1 MSPKSAE
8 WLKVEKYLQSK
19 GITFQMYEHPPIFT
33 VAEGKKYKINA
44 PGLGCKSLFLKGIK
58 ETKYIL
64 YTLPGE
70 KRANL
75 RRLAEEVGEKRLTFA
90 KPAELKQLLRVTP
103 GSVSPFSILNDRQKK
118 VILVIDR
125 EVTQAKEINVHPNDN
140 QASLVLTQEMFR
152 RFLST
157 LDHQYRL
164 F

>member
-1 MSPKSAE
+1 MSSKSAE

-19 GITFQMYEHPPIFT
+19 GITFQVYEHPPVFT
-33 VAEGKKYKINA
+33 VAEGKKYKIDV
-44 PGLGCKSLFLKGIK
+44 PGLGCKSLFLKEAKGA
-58 ETKYIL
+58 KYIL

-75 RRLAEEVGEKRLTFA
+75 RQLAEELGEKRLTFA
-90 KPAELKQLLRVTP
+90 KPVELEQLLGVTP

-125 EVTQAKEINVHPNDN
+125 EVIQAKEINVHPNDN
-140 QASLVLTQEMFR
+140 RASLVLTQEMFR

-157 LDHQYRL
+157 LDRPYQL